1 MNEAGKELK
10 DMNEI
15 ELYFVIEGA
24 GGFIHHMNH
33 ELSHGRIPS
42 DSIPGV
48 TKDIDHVRQQQLS
61 AIKELSRVGLLDM
74 LDASG
79 IATPA
84 YWQWYCKWNNWHK
97 MMSEASWRL
106 VDAALTVGLTEKQ
119 IAQYRQESD
128 MIAAEMEATAAA
140 AAAAEA
146 ENNTKNQGCCCCKG
160 SCKG

>member
-1 MNEAGKELK
+1 
-10 DMNEI
+10 
-15 ELYFVIEGA
+15 
-24 GGFIHHMNH
+24 
-33 ELSHGRIPS
+33 
-42 DSIPGV
+42 
-48 TKDIDHVRQQQLS
+48 
-61 AIKELSRVGLLDM
+61 
-74 LDASG
+74 
-79 IATPA
+79 
-84 YWQWYCKWNNWHK
+84 
-97 MMSEASWRL
+97 L